1 MYNLHCFVKSSVGLA
16 DPTHVD
22 AIHGSAVLAH
32 VCVVV
37 VHLAAVIA
45 FPHLFHLI
53 HSRRDRHIPT
63 LPHRQSQ
70 ACHRRNHQSQICP
83 SPDCLTSQSRNFHM
97 LPFRG
102 CSSVRIRCM

>member
-32 VCVVV
+32 VCVIV

-45 FPHLFHLI
+45 FPHL
-53 HSRRDRHIPT
+53 
-63 LPHRQSQ
+63 
-70 ACHRRNHQSQICP
+70 
-83 SPDCLTSQSRNFHM
+83 LTSFIIVGIHISQ
-97 LPFRG
+97 LFRIVKIKHVIAEIVNLKYVP
-102 CSSVRIRCM
+102 VRAV